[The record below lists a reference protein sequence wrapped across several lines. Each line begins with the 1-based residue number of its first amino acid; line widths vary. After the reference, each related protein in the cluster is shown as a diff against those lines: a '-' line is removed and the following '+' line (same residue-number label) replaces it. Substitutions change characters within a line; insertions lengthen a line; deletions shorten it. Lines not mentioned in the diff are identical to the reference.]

1 MVVQFKIVFQ
11 RRLSPEFLIFFTRF
25 LGYSPR
31 DEKVYHLNMVTML
44 EVEETEIASYIPY
57 LSLDL
62 TRDLSPFYFQS
73 KLDKK
78 YFPQLSLPLSSI
90 ESRYD
95 VVVIGSGYGGSI
107 AACRSARAGQKVCV
121 LERGKEWRPGDFPE
135 KETETIGEIQ
145 MTHNNQKS
153 VYGKPEIQQYT
164 IFWVFMWLYIEQ
176 IRVSVTRGLKRLHRN
191 TLN

>member
-1 MVVQFKIVFQ
+1 
-11 RRLSPEFLIFFTRF
+11 
-25 LGYSPR
+25 
-31 DEKVYHLNMVTML
+31 ML
-44 EVEETEIASYIPY
+44 EVKETEIASYIPY
-57 LSLDL
+57 LGLDL
-62 TRDLSPFYFQS
+62 TRDMSSFYFQS

-90 ESRYD
+90 EPRYD

-107 AACRSARAGQKVCV
+107 AASRSARAGQKVCV

-153 VYGKPEIQQYT
+153 VYGKSEIQ
-164 IFWVFMWLYIEQ
+164 
-176 IRVSVTRGLKRLHRN
+176 
-191 TLN
+191 